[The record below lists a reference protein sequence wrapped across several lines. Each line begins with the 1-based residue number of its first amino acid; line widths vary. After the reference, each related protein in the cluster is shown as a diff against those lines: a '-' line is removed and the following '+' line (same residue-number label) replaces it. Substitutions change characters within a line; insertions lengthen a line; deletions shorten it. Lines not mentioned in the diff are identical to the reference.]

1 MEGAKVLDLYA
12 GSGAFGLEALSR
24 GASEAVFVENG
35 RKAIEAL
42 RINLETVGLGGKIV
56 ATRVRDFLGTA
67 EGLYDLI
74 FSDPPWDMPSTEM
87 AADLALADRLL
98 GDRGEVVFSRRSG
111 DDLPDVPEN
120 WRVATDRRYGD
131 TRIVRYEKKAM

>member
-1 MEGAKVLDLYA
+1 MIRLWRHPV
-12 GSGAFGLEALSR
+12 
-24 GASEAVFVENG
+24 EAVLSSGIGTLPF
-35 RKAIEAL
+35 APLA
-42 RINLETVGLGGKIV
+42 
-56 ATRVRDFLGTA
+56 RVRRRDLPGVLQRMQDRLSAEVPRPTA
-67 EGLYDLI
+67 AKLWAATYVLMGLRY
-74 FSDPPWDMPSTEM
+74 PR
-87 AADLALADRLL
+87 ALADRLL